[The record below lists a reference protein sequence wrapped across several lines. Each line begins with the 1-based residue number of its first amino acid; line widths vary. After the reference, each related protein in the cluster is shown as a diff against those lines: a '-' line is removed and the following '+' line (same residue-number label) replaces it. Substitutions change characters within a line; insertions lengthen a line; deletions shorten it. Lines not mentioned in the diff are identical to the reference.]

1 MAREYGGSDTV
12 LLQDNVS
19 LDGRGCLVFAQ
30 FLDAVGAG
38 GAGAEHLEDRD
49 GFPDDRFARGNRCA
63 IDEGVG
69 VADAAHDSIFRVG
82 PTARHC
88 LPRRCSR
95 SSARRVPPMNSCA
108 TVPPVIATG
117 CHPSNS

>member
-30 FLDAVGAG
+30 FLGAG
-38 GAGAEHLEDRD
+38 GAGAEHLEDHD

-69 VADAAHDSIFRVG
+69 VADAAHDLDFQGRAHRPALLTAKMLSQQRSQSAADELMRDGAAGHCDRLPSIK
-82 PTARHC
+82 
-88 LPRRCSR
+88 L
-95 SSARRVPPMNSCA
+95 
-108 TVPPVIATG
+108 IA
-117 CHPSNS
+117 